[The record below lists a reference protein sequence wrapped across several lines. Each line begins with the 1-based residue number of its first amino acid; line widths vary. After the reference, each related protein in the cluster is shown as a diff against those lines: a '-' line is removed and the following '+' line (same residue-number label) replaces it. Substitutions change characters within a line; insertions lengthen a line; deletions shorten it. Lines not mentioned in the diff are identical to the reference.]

1 MSRVLSRREA
11 LGTMAASLAI
21 AAGSARADA
30 PPANVVLLISDEHNP
45 RYAAPYGMPGVHTPN
60 MDRLAR
66 AGTVYERAYCPSP
79 LCMPSRSAF
88 MSGQPVHR
96 LHTYSNCNL
105 LMDDHD
111 TYGKVLAAEGVH
123 TVHVGKTDVFR
134 PGAAL
139 GFSEMILPGDRRAP
153 GDTFISHHPLSIRTD
168 GAERA
173 DAYGPQERPFAGDDQ
188 KADAA
193 IEWLQKNG
201 KTLGKPW
208 VLSVNLIKPHFPHY
222 VTPELWE
229 TYAKL
234 PGFPPY
240 GMDEA
245 TAQHPYCQDHRRHFQ
260 TENFSAAQIE
270 GLRRG
275 YLGCISYVDQQLGRI
290 LDTLEAQGLREN
302 TVVAY
307 TSDHG
312 DMLGKFGMWWKCSLL
327 EDAVRVPL
335 IVAGPGFRAGTR
347 VQTPVELHDLQA
359 AVFRATGNTRPAA
372 WRGTP
377 LQDIPENDPQRV
389 AFSEYHGHGVR
400 AGGYMIRKGDWKL
413 VWCAEAPHLLFN
425 LREDPEELHNRCEDQ
440 PDKFRELEAE
450 LRRIC
455 DPEKENAVSLAFQ
468 DRQLQAALA

>member
-188 KADAA
+188 KADA
-193 IEWLQKNG
+193 
-201 KTLGKPW
+201 
-208 VLSVNLIKPHFPHY
+208 
-222 VTPELWE
+222 
-229 TYAKL
+229 
-234 PGFPPY
+234 
-240 GMDEA
+240 
-245 TAQHPYCQDHRRHFQ
+245 
-260 TENFSAAQIE
+260 
-270 GLRRG
+270 GL
-275 YLGCISYVDQQLGRI
+275 
-290 LDTLEAQGLREN
+290 E
-302 TVVAY
+302 
-307 TSDHG
+307 
-312 DMLGKFGMWWKCSLL
+312 
-327 EDAVRVPL
+327 
-335 IVAGPGFRAGTR
+335 
-347 VQTPVELHDLQA
+347 
-359 AVFRATGNTRPAA
+359 
-372 WRGTP
+372 
-377 LQDIPENDPQRV
+377 
-389 AFSEYHGHGVR
+389 
-400 AGGYMIRKGDWKL
+400 
-413 VWCAEAPHLLFN
+413 
-425 LREDPEELHNRCEDQ
+425 
-440 PDKFRELEAE
+440 
-450 LRRIC
+450 
-455 DPEKENAVSLAFQ
+455 
-468 DRQLQAALA
+468 